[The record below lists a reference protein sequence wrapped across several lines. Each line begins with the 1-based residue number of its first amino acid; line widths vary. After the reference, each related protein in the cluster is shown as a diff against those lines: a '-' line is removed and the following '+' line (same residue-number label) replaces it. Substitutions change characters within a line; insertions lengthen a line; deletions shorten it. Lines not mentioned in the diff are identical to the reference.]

1 MRRKPTI
8 QDVANL
14 AGVSKSTVSKFLND
28 VPYVSP
34 ETRRKIEQAIQS
46 LDFRPNTF
54 ARGLVNNTSG
64 LIGLVISGVDVLVN
78 VELIRAIEIE
88 AGKHGYH
95 VVLVS
100 TNDNYSLEKEIP
112 QILSE
117 KFHYLDGVIL
127 ANAREGMDLGLL
139 RRTFEHVVM
148 VHRYIPNNIID
159 FVTIDGYLGG
169 KLAAEYLISL
179 GHKHLAMIV
188 GPAAIFQSRDR
199 LKGFKDTLN
208 EYGLLENSVIV
219 ESGYSVEE
227 GFQAAEKIMFE
238 YKELTAIFA
247 SSDMIALGVLDA
259 ARLFRWKIPEDL
271 SVIGFD
277 NMAFSRLARI
287 PLTTIDGRIKEMGR
301 LAVQK
306 LMERI
311 RRERTEREQVFLRPS
326 LIVRES
332 CREFTG
338 KG

>member
-14 AGVSKSTVSKFLND
+14 ARVSKSTVSKFLND
-28 VPYVSP
+28 VPYVSR
-34 ETRRKIEQAIQS
+34 ETRKKIEQAIQT

-54 ARGLVNNTSG
+54 ARGLVNHTSG

-78 VELIRAIEIE
+78 VELIKAIELE

-100 TNDNYSLEKEIP
+100 TNDDYSLEKEIP

-127 ANAREGMDLGLL
+127 ANAREGMDLELL
-139 RRTFEHVVM
+139 RETFEHVVM
-148 VHRYIPNNIID
+148 VHRYIPNDVVD
-159 FVTIDGYLGG
+159 FVTIDGYIGG
-169 KLAAEYLISL
+169 KLAAEYLIGL
-179 GHKHLAMIV
+179 GHKKLGMIA
-188 GPAAIFQSRDR
+188 GPAVIYQSRDR
-199 LKGFKDTLN
+199 LEGFKDTLK
-208 EYGLLENSVIV
+208 EYGLLEDSVII

-227 GFQAAEKIMFE
+227 GFQAAEMIMFD
-238 YKELTAIFA
+238 YKDVTAIFA

-277 NMAFSRLARI
+277 NMAFSRLARV
-287 PLTTIDGRIKEMGR
+287 PLTTVDGRIKEMGQM
-301 LAVQK
+301 AVRK

-311 RRERTEREQVFLRPS
+311 KRERKEREQAFLRPS

-332 CREFTG
+332 CREFT
-338 KG
+338 